1 MLHCTRRENTFSLPA
16 QGKLLA
22 QGNMC
27 LQSSM
32 ASACI
37 VFLVSASLRSRLA
50 ASSLLE
56 KRSVCFKF
64 A

>member
-22 QGNMC
+22 QSNMC

-37 VFLVSASLRSRLA
+37 VFLVSASLRIA
-50 ASSLLE
+50 
-56 KRSVCFKF
+56 V
-64 A
+64 